1 MPDKPTV
8 LLMHR
13 LIEFVGPPLEETYRV
28 LRDWESPAAEELAQV
43 RAVVVVGET
52 DLPKARLEAL
62 PALGLIAA
70 FASGY
75 ESVDVPWARARALE
89 VTHAPGVNQEDV
101 ADLAIGLMIASRRG
115 IVEGDRRVR
124 AGDWRAGPKVL
135 TPSLTGLRVGLV
147 GLGRIG
153 QAVAR
158 RCDAMRMPV
167 AWWGP
172 HDKPGEPRPRAAS
185 LLDLARDS
193 DVLVVACRADETNRG
208 LVDATVIEALGPHGL
223 LVNVARGR
231 LVDEEALI
239 DALRSGRLGAA
250 ALDVFAQEPT
260 APERWAGVPNTVL
273 TPHMAGA
280 TQAAAPAML
289 DLLRA
294 NLAAFFAGEAV
305 LTPAA

>member
-13 LIEFVGPPLEETYRV
+13 LIEFAGPPLEDRHRV
-28 LRDWESPAAEELAQV
+28 LRDWEAPAPEDLAQV
-43 RAVVVVGET
+43 RAVLVVGEA

-75 ESVDVPWARARALE
+75 ECVDVPWARARGLE

-101 ADLAIGLMIASRRG
+101 ADLAIGLMIAARRG
-115 IVEGDRRVR
+115 IVDGDRQVR
-124 AGDWRAGPKVL
+124 AGGWRAGAKVL
-135 TPSLTGLRVGLV
+135 TPSLTGLRVGMV

-153 QAVAR
+153 EAVAR

-172 HDKPGEPRPRAAS
+172 RDKPGEPRPRANT
-185 LLDLARDS
+185 LLALAQDS
-193 DVLVVACRADETNRG
+193 DVLVVACRADETNRH
-208 LVDATVIEALGPHGL
+208 LVDAPVLDALGPRGL

-231 LVDEEALI
+231 LVDEDALI
-239 DALRSGRLGAA
+239 AALRSGRLGGA
-250 ALDVFAQEPT
+250 ALDVFAEEPT
-260 APERWAGVPNTVL
+260 PPARWADVPGAVL

-280 TQAAAPAML
+280 TFAAAPAML
-289 DLLRA
+289 DLLKA

>member
-8 LLMHR
+8 LLMHP
-13 LIEFVGPPLEETYRV
+13 LIAFTGPPLEAAHHV
-28 LRDWESPAAEELAQV
+28 LRDWEAPSPEELAQV
-43 RAVVVVGET
+43 RAVVVVGEA

-62 PALGLIAA
+62 PQLGLIAA

-75 ESVDVPWARARALE
+75 ECVDVPWARARGLE

-115 IVEGDRRVR
+115 IVEGDQRVR
-124 AGDWRAGPKVL
+124 AGGWTAGPKVL

-153 QAVAR
+153 EAVAR

-167 AWWGP
+167 TWWGP
-172 HDKPGEPRPRAAS
+172 RDKPDEPRPRATS
-185 LLDLARDS
+185 LLDLARAS
-193 DVLVVACRADETNRG
+193 DVLVVACRADGTNDG
-208 LVDATVIEALGPHGL
+208 LIDAAVIEALGPQGL

-231 LVDEEALI
+231 LVDEDALI
-239 DALRSGRLGAA
+239 AALRSGRLGAA

-260 APERWAGVPNTVL
+260 PAERWADVPGVVL

-280 TQAAAPAML
+280 TRAAAPAML

-294 NLAAFFAGEAV
+294 NLAAFFAGEPV